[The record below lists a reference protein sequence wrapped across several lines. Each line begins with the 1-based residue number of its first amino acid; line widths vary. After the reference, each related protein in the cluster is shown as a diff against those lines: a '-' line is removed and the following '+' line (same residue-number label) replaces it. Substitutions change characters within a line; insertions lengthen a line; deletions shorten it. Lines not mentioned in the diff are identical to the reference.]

1 MLGPAEQIQSRKFPM
16 MRPASVLAATLLALA
31 SLGGIMATAQAGGL
45 PVYQY
50 KLFCKA
56 LGKGHAVMVENCETQ
71 EVLSYKQL
79 REIWQTPPSDDIQE
93 RCYARNQPDKR
104 TGSGSYVKYLNCII
118 TNTGNG

>member
-1 MLGPAEQIQSRKFPM
+1 MK
-16 MRPASVLAATLLALA
+16 RPASVLAATLFTAAALA
-31 SLGGIMATAQAGGL
+31 GGMATAQAGSL

-56 LGKGHAVMVENCETQ
+56 LGKGHDVMVQNCETQ

-79 REIWQTPPSDDIQE
+79 REIWQTPPSEDIQQ